1 MKKNSSTDY
10 LAYILFKLIAPVIRR
25 LPLNFSLFLARR
37 LGELFY
43 YLDVKHKAVAR
54 ANIRNALGTSL
65 SAQGL
70 SLLTKEFYR
79 TFAQNLFEVFFIPL
93 FNKEYIHKYIRIEG
107 LEHIEEGFKKG
118 KGVILLSV
126 HAGSWEFS
134 NIICAILGFPFSLF
148 IRDQGFSRLNNL
160 LNEYRRQKGCKII
173 QRQNGIRGL
182 IHALKNN
189 EAIGMTADQGGKSGT
204 LVKFFAKN
212 ASMPSGAIKLA
223 LRYDAA
229 VIPVFYTRIKGPYL
243 KIFVSPVINM
253 KKRANLGDDIKE
265 NLQEVVQIFERY
277 ISRYPKEYLWTYK
290 IWKYS
295 DEKNILILS
304 DNKIGHL
311 RQSEAVAYLLKDLLK
326 EKSRQARINTVEVKN
341 KKLAGERCDFV
352 ISCGASITAINL
364 AVSRENLAKSIVIMR
379 PSIFS
384 VRRFDLVIMPKHDHP
399 PRRRNVVVT
408 EGALNLIDQ
417 NYLREQAQALST
429 NYELRTTNYYI
440 GLLIGGNTKDFR
452 LEKGTI
458 LEVIKQVKSVSE
470 SNNADILI
478 STSRRTHPDTENL
491 IKSEFKD
498 YPRCKLLVIAN
509 EQNFP
514 FTVGGILGLSK
525 VVIVSAES
533 ISMISEAASSS
544 RYIIVFKSKVN
555 PRHNSFLNHLA
566 KQGYIRLCAPSRISA
581 VIDELQR
588 KQPKINI
595 LNDRLKVVE
604 ALKRII

>member
-107 LEHIEEGFKKG
+107 LEHIEEGFKRG

-148 IRDQGFSRLNNL
+148 IREQGFSRLNNL

-182 IHALKNN
+182 IRALKNN

-311 RQSEAVAYLLKDLLK
+311 RQSEAVAYLLKDLLE
-326 EKSRQARINTVEVKN
+326 EKGRQARINTVEVKN
-341 KKLAGERCDFV
+341 KKLSGERCDFV

-581 VIDELQR
+581 LIDELQR